1 MVIWIAI
8 IERHGC
14 SNVLKRAKL
23 LILGHH
29 CCLLGVK
36 DPDVSLQLSVT
47 RLESS
52 VRKLSLAKVATDLLL
67 LLEAIELIGD
77 SCLLTTLLV
86 QLSDRVLMLLSNV
99 VILGADGLKLLILA
113 TQLDLCIFELRL

>member
-1 MVIWIAI
+1 M
-8 IERHGC
+8 
-14 SNVLKRAKL
+14 
-23 LILGHH
+23 
-29 CCLLGVK
+29 
-36 DPDVSLQLSVT
+36 
-47 RLESS
+47 
-52 VRKLSLAKVATDLLL
+52 SLAKVATNLLL

-99 VILGADGLKLLILA
+99 VILSADGLKLLILT